1 MKKKIKNEELYSRRE
16 FFKKAV
22 KTALPII
29 ATVVLVSNPVASK
42 AAKVAMG
49 CESYSTGSCYRACY
63 HGCNNTCMGTCE
75 RTCQGSCIG
84 TCRGTCTGSCT
95 GSCAGWNNY

>member
-42 AAKVAMG
+42 AAKVAMKVIVQVLVTVPAIMAVTTPVW
-49 CESYSTGSCYRACY
+49 ELVRELAKVVV
-63 HGCNNTCMGTCE
+63 
-75 RTCQGSCIG
+75 
-84 TCRGTCTGSCT
+84 
-95 GSCAGWNNY
+95 

>member
-49 CESYSTGSCYRACY
+49 CESWDLSRYLYRLVYRFMC
-63 HGCNNTCMGTCE
+63 GME
-75 RTCQGSCIG
+75 
-84 TCRGTCTGSCT
+84 
-95 GSCAGWNNY
+95 

>member
-49 CESYSTGSCYRACY
+49 CESY
-63 HGCNNTCMGTCE
+63 
-75 RTCQGSCIG
+75 
-84 TCRGTCTGSCT
+84 CTGVT
-95 GSCAGWNNY
+95 VPAIMAVTTPVWELVRELAKVVV

>member
-42 AAKVAMG
+42 QLFPLGGFWWPM
-49 CESYSTGSCYRACY
+49 
-63 HGCNNTCMGTCE
+63 HGCNI
-75 RTCQGSCIG
+75 R
-84 TCRGTCTGSCT
+84 
-95 GSCAGWNNY
+95 